1 MSKEISNMLIGK
13 VGKNRIKLMFSVVV
27 IAVVLIITG
36 LIFYK
41 GYSSA
46 QEKYE
51 ETITKLLEDNKNLQ
65 DDVKKLVL
73 VTKEVDISY
82 INSEIQNIGELA
94 TVEYLYTNAGKF
106 EDDKKLFDI
115 KVPFTTKYFIAKWDG
130 IIKAGIDITKVVAE
144 AHAEEKKIVVY
155 IPKAQILSHEID
167 EKSIETL
174 DEKEGMFNR
183 LTVENT
189 REFDAVCKEDMEQR
203 AVENGLLEK
212 ALENAKGI
220 ISRLICTDTVV
231 EQGYSV
237 EFKLLEK

>member
-1 MSKEISNMLIGK
+1 MDNMITDELRSKVKKSKAKLIGLA
-13 VGKNRIKLMFSVVV
+13 VAMIIIL
-27 IAVVLIITG
+27 IAVGVF
-36 LIFYK
+36 FYK
-41 GYSSA
+41 GYNEA
-46 QEKYE
+46 QKKYE
-51 ETITKLLEDNKNLQ
+51 ETIEELVKQNAELQ
-65 DDVKKLVL
+65 DEIKKLVL
-73 VTKEVDISY
+73 LIKEVNISY

-106 EDDKKLFDI
+106 EDAKELFDI

-130 IIKAGIDITKVVAE
+130 IIKAGIDITQVVAKENKE
-144 AHAEEKKIVVY
+144 AKKIIVS
-155 IPKAQILSHEID
+155 IPNAQILSHEID

-174 DEKEGMFNR
+174 DERDGLFNK

-189 REFDAVCKEDMEQR
+189 REFDAVCKEDMELR

-220 ISRLICTDTVV
+220 IAGLICTDNLI

-237 EFKLLEK
+237 EFELVEE